1 MDTSSVETGNETVP
15 TVQVGGRFLINP
27 SVDQVLTA
35 VHDLDPTSSLPK
47 PENFSWG
54 DSWMLRLLTGTRR

>member
-1 MDTSSVETGNETVP
+1 MDTSSADITLYP
-15 TVQVGGRFLINP
+15 T
-27 SVDQVLTA
+27 VDQVLTA